1 MSSHA
6 FFGTVFDDQTRVS
19 INVFSELKSQLSAG
33 LSGGLLE
40 GLSKLENMANSLKQ
54 PLNIPTKS

>member
-1 MSSHA
+1 MPSHA
-6 FFGTVFDDQTRVS
+6 FFWTFFDDQTRVS
-19 INVFSELKSQLSAG
+19 INVFSESKSQLSAG

-40 GLSKLENMANSLKQ
+40 GFSKLEKKAISLKQ